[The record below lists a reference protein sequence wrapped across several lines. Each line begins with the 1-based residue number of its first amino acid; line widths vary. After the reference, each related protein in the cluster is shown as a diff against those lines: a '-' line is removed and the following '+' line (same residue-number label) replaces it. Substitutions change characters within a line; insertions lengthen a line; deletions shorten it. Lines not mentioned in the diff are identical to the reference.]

1 MLRKVG
7 LVAAGVGAFFVA
19 SVGVSLIG
27 MGVSALIPGAS
38 KDKPGRLD
46 PDPQRPA
53 KAEWLQ
59 QLEGGGLVETRE
71 TKTETKQEP
80 VPEPIEQPASKPEPA
95 ATQAPMFQQPDPTHP
110 AAPPAPKVGPGNFDI
125 PSPYEAPP
133 VIQSGPGNM

>member
-19 SVGVSLIG
+19 SIGVSLIG

-38 KDKPGRLD
+38 KDRPGKLD
-46 PDPQRPA
+46 PDPQRPT

-59 QLEGGGLVETRE
+59 QLEGGGLVETQE
-71 TKTETKQEP
+71 TKAETKQES
-80 VPEPIEQPASKPEPA
+80 VVEPTQQPALDSEPA
-95 ATQAPMFQQPDPTHP
+95 AAQASVSQQPDPTPP
-110 AAPPAPKVGPGNFDI
+110 AAPPAPKMGPGNFDI